1 MNSNTKS
8 KTFLWSNIAIY
19 IDCASKLNRAS
30 GSLIKLSTMNG
41 RSLRIVLFPGYFCER
56 NFIADQRYWF
66 YLLQHCSMMDRRW
79 LCFLCSQGKISMS
92 AKINISLTD
101 VFINLDK
108 SMFHFNLL
116 PIHSLF
122 YKTDSCEE
130 LYMILK
136 PLWKMQNPILFKTF
150 FLLKDQKN

>member
-8 KTFLWSNIAIY
+8 KTFLWSNIAIL
-19 IDCASKLNRAS
+19 IVHRNWMAS

-150 FLLKDQKN
+150 FY

>member
-1 MNSNTKS
+1 
-8 KTFLWSNIAIY
+8 
-19 IDCASKLNRAS
+19 
-30 GSLIKLSTMNG
+30 MNG

-150 FLLKDQKN
+150 FLERSEELNHFYCWCYCILHRVGLGQSKQTL